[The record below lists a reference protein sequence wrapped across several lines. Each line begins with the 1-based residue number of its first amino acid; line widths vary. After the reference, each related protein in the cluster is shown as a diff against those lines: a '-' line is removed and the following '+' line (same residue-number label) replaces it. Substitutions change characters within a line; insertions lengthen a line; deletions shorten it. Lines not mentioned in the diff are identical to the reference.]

1 MLLQP
6 GHGPLPFV
14 HVATLGYVA
23 LVYLGVAATGVCLLR
38 GTNSQCRGTRVV
50 CTSTGPLNY
59 QPALGNHPA

>member
-38 GTNSQCRGTRVV
+38 GTTHSAEAPVW
-50 CTSTGPLNY
+50 SA
-59 QPALGNHPA
+59 PALAH